1 MKTPTLT
8 LIAAIAAVTVTT
20 ASAIDLPERAEREY
34 YHVNGSKRQTQ
45 RNTVDIRIHHAE
57 RNRLD
62 TAVLTEEFTA
72 LSGRVQ
78 LGLEAK
84 FGGPAEALKQLSAIK
99 YDCFFHAT
107 EYCRKYNK
115 PDTPTWAY
123 QMQEYVVA
131 GMEEKAIKIA
141 NKSKTL
147 ANALASN

>member
-1 MKTPTLT
+1 MSTAVRGKLSATP
-8 LIAAIAAVTVTT
+8 I
-20 ASAIDLPERAEREY
+20 
-34 YHVNGSKRQTQ
+34 
-45 RNTVDIRIHHAE
+45 DIRIHHAE

-78 LGLEAK
+78 LGLEVK

-107 EYCRKYNK
+107 EFCRTYNK
-115 PDTPTWAY
+115 PDTPTRAY
-123 QMQEYVVA
+123 QLQEYVVA
-131 GMEEKAIKIA
+131 GLEEKAIKIA